1 MWKFGMPLPDVQVA
15 SAGATAAASAALGWS
30 VNDVS
35 IMWLG
40 VPLATLML
48 AFAGSIVSL
57 TFTKAEGRW
66 WAIVLSG
73 TLIGAVCAPLVA
85 WGAGIDP
92 ARAVVLEKAIAFVLG
107 LSVQVVVPALKA
119 YITRLGSG
127 GRGEGGGNS
136 GGGA

>member
-1 MWKFGMPLPDVQVA
+1 MKLVLPIDTQVM
-15 SAGATAAASAALGWS
+15 AGAASAASAVVGWS

-35 IMWLG
+35 IAYLG
-40 VPLATLML
+40 VGLATVLM

-57 TFTKAEGRW
+57 TFTKAEKRW
-66 WAIVLSG
+66 WAIILSG

-119 YITRLGSG
+119 YIQRLGKG
-127 GRGEGGGNS
+127 TP
-136 GGGA
+136 